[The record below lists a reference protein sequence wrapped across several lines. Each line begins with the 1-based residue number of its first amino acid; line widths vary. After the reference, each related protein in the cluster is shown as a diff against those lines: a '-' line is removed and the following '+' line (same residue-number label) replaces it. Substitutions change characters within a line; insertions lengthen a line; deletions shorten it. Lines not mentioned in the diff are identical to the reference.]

1 MATCTVVWSAG
12 LFLSLCCWRPAHS
25 TRLTHSEEQRAAPP
39 ARSDRTTCNIL
50 LVDAMIYLME
60 LSLYRWERKA
70 RAQLG
75 SSHRVLQTETN
86 VSFAFSPWGTC
97 CFPSWWRLGT
107 AHCLPLYCSM
117 SCWVINSPDHRQDK
131 GQVAVLALL
140 QTVSPHD
147 DHTWSPS
154 CCCSC
159 PSATLAQSLFSR
171 REPPFTR
178 AETPA
183 SLQDCAH
190 SHTCCHA
197 YMGHFCM
204 SLEEPGGS
212 RLSALG
218 YHLPSASF

>member
-1 MATCTVVWSAG
+1 MREKSKGSAWLLSQGAPDRNKCFLCLQPLRNLLLPIVVKAG
-12 LFLSLCCWRPAHS
+12 HS
-25 TRLTHSEEQRAAPP
+25 P
-39 ARSDRTTCNIL
+39 L
-50 LVDAMIYLME
+50 LA
-60 LSLYRWERKA
+60 
-70 RAQLG
+70 
-75 SSHRVLQTETN
+75 
-86 VSFAFSPWGTC
+86 
-97 CFPSWWRLGT
+97 
-107 AHCLPLYCSM
+107 LYCSM

-178 AETPA
+178 AETPV

-204 SLEEPGGS
+204 SLEEPGGC

-218 YHLPSASF
+218 YHLPSASFW